1 MVFFMIPIAKPNI
14 GEEEKKAVLDVL
26 SSGMLA
32 QGKKVAEFEGKF
44 ASYVGAR
51 YGVATSNG
59 TTALHC
65 MLLAAGI
72 GPGDE
77 VITSPFTFI
86 ASANSILYC
95 GAKAVFVDIDEESY
109 NIDPLLIE
117 EKITDKT
124 KAIMPVDLFGNPCDI
139 HKILDVAKKNNL
151 IVLQDSAQAHGAQV
165 LGKKI
170 GSFCTTSFSFYPTKN
185 MTTGEGGI
193 ITTNDE
199 QINNKARML
208 RDHGSKTKYY
218 HDILG
223 YNYRMTDICAAIGL
237 EQLKK
242 LEDFNN
248 KRIENANYMTKKL
261 SANNLVVTPR
271 VRQGTRH
278 VFHQY
283 TIRVPDRDKV
293 ISALLDKKIG
303 HFVYY
308 PVPVNE
314 QKVYQ
319 EQGYI
324 SDTPVASKV
333 AKEVLSIPIHP
344 LVSFEDIDK
353 ISGVILECLG

>member
-1 MVFFMIPIAKPNI
+1 MIFMIPIAKPNI

-32 QGKKVAEFEGKF
+32 QGKKVAEFEEKF
-44 ASYVGAR
+44 ALYVGAK
-51 YGVATSNG
+51 YAIATNNG

-65 MLLAAGI
+65 MLLAHGI

-86 ASANSILYC
+86 ASANAILYC
-95 GAKAVFVDIDEESY
+95 GGKPVFVDIDEESY

-139 HKILDVAKKNNL
+139 NKILEIAKKNNL
-151 IVLQDSAQAHGAQV
+151 VVLQDAAQAHGASV
-165 LGKKI
+165 SGKKI

-199 QINNKARML
+199 QINDKARL
-208 RDHGSKTKYY
+208 IRDHGSKVRYY
-218 HDILG
+218 HDVLG
-223 YNYRMTDICAAIGL
+223 YNYRMTDICAAIGI

-242 LEDFNN
+242 IEGFNQ
-248 KRIENANYMTKKL
+248 KRIENASYMAQKL
-261 SANNLVVTPR
+261 SDITFITTPK
-271 VRQGTRH
+271 VRENTRH

-283 TIRVPDRDKV
+283 TIRVPNRDKV
-293 ISALLDKKIG
+293 ISALLDNGIG
-303 HFVYY
+303 HSVFY

-314 QKVYQ
+314 QKLYK
-319 EQGYI
+319 EKGYI

-344 LVSFEDIDK
+344 LVTNQDINK
-353 ISGVILECLG
+353 IAEVLTLCLN